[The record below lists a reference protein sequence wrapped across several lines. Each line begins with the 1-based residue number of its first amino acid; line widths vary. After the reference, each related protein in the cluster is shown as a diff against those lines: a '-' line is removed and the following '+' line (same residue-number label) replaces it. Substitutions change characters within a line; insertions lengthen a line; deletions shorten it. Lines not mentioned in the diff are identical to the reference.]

1 MKLIIWDYMKNEII
15 YLGIASLMLSLNA
28 CKSSDNEFPDFDY
41 QTVYFANQYS
51 LRTLELG
58 EDEFVD
64 NSIDNEHKVKINAT
78 WGGGYTNRNNV
89 IIDYTV
95 DESLCNNLYFK
106 DEEGSNIP
114 VTPMPA
120 THYKLLSEQINI
132 PKGSIMGGVEVQL
145 TDDFF
150 ADKKAL
156 SNNYVIPLKMTD
168 VQGADSIL
176 QGKAAVGDPVLTNN
190 GHWSVQPKNFILYAV
205 KYVNP
210 QHGEYLR
217 RGKDVA
223 QISGVSSEIVRH
235 EEYVEKDER
244 VYVTT
249 ASLSDNI
256 LSLSTKDAAG
266 EIFNYDVYLSFK
278 EDGTCIVSS
287 TSDDLIVDGKGQFV
301 KDGEK
306 NSLGGKD
313 RDAIY
318 LDYTVDFKNKNMKY
332 ATKDTLV
339 LSTRGVQ
346 GGKTFDIVIK

>member
-1 MKLIIWDYMKNEII
+1 MKNNLV
-15 YLGIASLMLSLNA
+15 YCGLASLFLTFTA
-28 CKSSDNEFPDFDY
+28 CESSHNEFPDFDY
-41 QTVYFANQYS
+41 QTVYFANQYA
-51 LRTLELG
+51 LRTVELG

-64 NSIDNEHKVKINAT
+64 NSMDNEHKVSINAA

-89 IIDYTV
+89 IIDYIV
-95 DESLCNNLYFK
+95 DESLCENLYFK
-106 DEEGSNIP
+106 GTE
-114 VTPMPA
+114 TPLTLMP
-120 THYKLLSEQINI
+120 TSHYTLASEQINI
-132 PKGSIMGGVEVQL
+132 PSGNIMGGVEVHL
-145 TDDFF
+145 TDAFF
-150 ADKKAL
+150 ADEKAL
-156 SNNYVIPLKMTD
+156 EQNYVIPLRMTE

-176 QGKAAVGDPVLTNN
+176 EGKAAVGDPVLTNN

-217 RGKDVA
+217 RGVDKAV
-223 QISGVSSEIVRH
+223 INGVSSDKVRH
-235 EEYVEKDER
+235 KQYVENDER

-249 ASLSDNI
+249 KSLKDNI
-256 LSLSTKDAAG
+256 LSLSTEDAG
-266 EIFNYDVYLSFK
+266 GTLFNYDVRLSFAD
-278 EDGTCIVSS
+278 DGTCTVGSV
-287 TSDDLIVDGKGQFV
+287 SDDLTVSGTGKFV

-318 LDYTVDFKNKNMKY
+318 LDYTVDFKGRNMQY

-346 GGKTFDIVIK
+346 GGAAFEIEIK